1 MLPDNFSIGI
11 ENHETGAASS
21 LVQTSDVCHIVKTT
35 KDLSKYSRIGSSPYM
50 FTSKLNPQQRE
61 QALAS
66 LASEEFDILIIGGG
80 VNGVGAALDAVT
92 RGLKVALVE
101 AHDFAAGTSS
111 RSSKLI
117 HGGLRYL
124 EQYDFKLVREALHE
138 RELMV
143 STQCPHLVKPVSFL
157 YPLTEKVKERTYV
170 GAGLAL
176 YDALRGFK
184 RALPSHKHLTGKTIA
199 SISPSLRQDIITG
212 AIRYFDAQ
220 VDDARHT
227 MMIARTA
234 ARHGA
239 VMATGVRVD
248 DLTRSGKKVT
258 GVVAIDQATNKKFTI
273 AAKATIMCA
282 GVWSDELHEKFGLT
296 AGYSVAMSKG
306 VHIVVP
312 GDAIQSKDGIILK
325 TPVSVLFLIPWGD
338 KWIVGTTDTPYE
350 GDRSKPLATQEDV
363 QYILDQANRVLEP
376 KLKAEDIIGVFA
388 GLRPLVANKTGSA
401 TTKLSREHTVD
412 RPAPGFV
419 SMAGGKYTTYRVMA
433 KDAVDLAVLDL
444 RRLVSDS
451 VTDKLP
457 LIGADGYFALKQ
469 QVSKIAEDTQMSE
482 ATITHLLDRYGSLIE
497 EILELIAEDSS
508 LAERIIPELPYLK
521 AEILHA
527 ATHEGALSVE
537 DVLLRRTRISFEAVD
552 GGADAAKEV
561 AKIIGEPLGW
571 GAKERNASVSAF
583 LEVIEREEEAL
594 VELVNS

>member
-1 MLPDNFSIGI
+1 
-11 ENHETGAASS
+11 
-21 LVQTSDVCHIVKTT
+21 
-35 KDLSKYSRIGSSPYM
+35 M
-50 FTSKLNPQQRE
+50 FTSQLNPQQRAA
-61 QALAS
+61 ALTS
-66 LASEEFDILIIGGG
+66 LATEEFDILIIGGG

-101 AHDFAAGTSS
+101 SHDFAAGTSS

-124 EQYDFKLVREALHE
+124 EQYDFKLVREALRE

-176 YDALRGFK
+176 YDALRGMK
-184 RALPSHKHLTGKTIA
+184 RALPSHKHLTGKSIA
-199 SISPSLRQDIITG
+199 AISPSLRQDIITG

-239 VMATGVRVD
+239 VMATGVRVE
-248 DLTRSGKKVT
+248 DLIRNGKRVT
-258 GVVAIDQATNKKFTI
+258 GVLAVDTATKKKITI
-273 AAKATIMCA
+273 SAKATIMCA
-282 GVWSDELHEKFGLT
+282 GVWSDELHAKFELT
-296 AGYSVAMSKG
+296 PGYTVAMSKG
-306 VHIVVP
+306 VHIVLP
-312 GDAIQSKDGIILK
+312 GDAIKSQDGIILK

-338 KWIVGTTDTPYE
+338 KWIVGTTDTPYD
-350 GDRSKPLATQEDV
+350 GDRANPRATQEDV

-376 KLKAEDIIGVFA
+376 QIKADDILGVFA

-419 SMAGGKYTTYRVMA
+419 SIAGGKYTTYRVMA

-444 RRLVSDS
+444 RRLVNES

-457 LIGADGYFALKQ
+457 LIGADGYFALVQ
-469 QVSKIAEDTQMSE
+469 QTSKISEKYSISE
-482 ATITHLLDRYGSLIE
+482 ATVTHLLDRYGSLIE
-497 EILELIAEDSS
+497 EILEIIDADSS
-508 LAERIIPELPYLK
+508 MAQRLIPELPYIK

-527 ATHEGALSVE
+527 VTHEGALSVE
-537 DVLLRRTRISFEAVD
+537 DVLLRRTRISFEAFD
-552 GGADAAKEV
+552 GGVDVASDV
-561 AKIIGEPLGW
+561 AKIIGAQLGW
-571 GAKERNASVSAF
+571 GAKERSASVVSF
-583 LEVIEREEEAL
+583 TELMEKEEEAL